1 MSLRSHAALVA
12 SAFLLVM
19 LAAACAP
26 DPGPPATTT
35 TTTSGLPV
43 IATGCHDGGGS
54 DIVFNGPMDALRNG
68 ELHSTSNGSCGAF
81 VIWETFVQ
89 STTKA
94 GADALCAS
102 LGGTVASLV
111 PLGANGYATLG
122 NTVWECSGLH

>member
-1 MSLRSHAALVA
+1 MLLRSRAALVGF
-12 SAFLLVM
+12 AFLLAAV
-19 LAAACAP
+19 AAACTP
-26 DPGPPATTT
+26 DPGPPASTT

-54 DIVFNGPMDALRNG
+54 DVEFNGPMNTLRNG
-68 ELHSTSNGSCGAF
+68 ELHSTTNGTCGAF

-102 LGGTVASLV
+102 LGGTVAGLV
-111 PLGANGYATLG
+111 PLGSNGYTTLG
-122 NTVWECSGLH
+122 STVWECSGLH